1 MQRCS
6 RTAGRKTGCGPVT
19 RPAALAAAIAL
30 AGATAAVP
38 AVVSAEGVRILAP
51 LMRAVG
57 DQRPIAEGSRVSL
70 RVIRPTLEIAR
81 DRAAGPVIG
90 LSVSADGKLLF
101 VLLEDGDGR
110 AWDLE
115 KGVQLGGTLSDQTVA
130 GTVTGAGHEAEIV
143 TVRRNGSLVAV
154 QPGGGM
160 RRLGAV
166 GEAVGF
172 RPAPVW
178 AAGGSA
184 VAFPA
189 SAGGWSVVRGGQQE
203 HLADA
208 APAFAPMLSPD
219 GWRAAYGLP
228 WGTLIATDLFGTE
241 RTATGLRGCAEAAP
255 VVAGAF
261 LPDGRTLVLG
271 DDQGN
276 VCIVP
281 WPGLQASAALQ
292 VLRHAHDAPVRAVV
306 VDRGGRQFA
315 TRDDRGRVQVWSV
328 SPQPRLVAAFDLPS
342 TASGPIAIDAGRGW
356 VFAGEEAGMVGIYA
370 YAGEADVPRIAS
382 LICTG
387 GGEWAVVDRDG
398 RFDGPQD
405 GVDALLWAGD
415 TAADT
420 LPVDA
425 FSEGWFE
432 PGLLGKLDDAAPRFL
447 NEEAGSLSEDGYVP
461 PPDVSIDPVDG
472 ALADADGQLRVRVRL
487 DDPEYPSQEI
497 LEVRLY
503 HNGKLVSQDRMRTAA
518 GGGIF
523 DYQIRLLPG
532 ANRFHAI
539 GVSSEGIEGEPSA
552 AVVVASPL
560 PDRERPLM
568 QVLSVGINDYVRP
581 TWKLSYG
588 RNDAVAVAE
597 ILRHRAT
604 GLFEDVLA
612 VTLLDAN
619 ANAAAIKDRIAWES
633 PSATDVLV
641 VYFSGHGVALQA
653 EDGWEWYLLPFTR
666 AWNVAGNVTASMVRQ
681 HGVSSRDLMRL
692 LTGTQASRVFMIL
705 DSCRS
710 GAVADALGKGMFDE
724 AVGQK
729 ALRRIARVG
738 GIHVLAASRGDEDAI
753 ELVSEPHGALTYL
766 LLEGIGGA
774 ADDNSDGEVSVR
786 EIVDYATREMPLLS
800 GGWSRKR
807 SLSCRSVIHEGRIS
821 HWQEAGRSVF

>member
-1 MQRCS
+1 MRC
-6 RTAGRKTGCGPVT
+6 RNRKSDRMMCFGPIF
-19 RPAALAAAIAL
+19 RQIALVAAIAM
-30 AGATAAVP
+30 AGTTVAVP
-38 AVVSAEGVRILAP
+38 AVVHAEGVRILAP

-57 DQRPIAEGSRVSL
+57 DQRPVAEGSRVSL
-70 RVIRPTLEIAR
+70 RVIRPKLEIAQ
-81 DRAAGPVIG
+81 DRAVGSVVG
-90 LSVSADGKLLF
+90 LSISADGKLLF
-101 VLLEDGDGR
+101 ILLEDGDSR

-115 KGVQLGGTLSDQTVA
+115 KGVQLGGTISDQTVA
-130 GTVTGAGHEAEIV
+130 GTVTGTGREAEIV
-143 TVRRNGSLVAV
+143 TVRRNGSLTAV
-154 QPGGGM
+154 QPGGSV

-166 GEAVGF
+166 GESVGF

-178 AAGGSA
+178 ATEGSA

-208 APAFAPMLSPD
+208 VPAFAPILSPD
-219 GWRAAYGLP
+219 GLRAVYGLP
-228 WGTLIATDLFGTE
+228 WGTLITTTLFGTD
-241 RTATGLRGCAEAAP
+241 RTATGLRGCAEASS
-255 VVAGAF
+255 VLAGAF
-261 LPDGRTLVLG
+261 LPDGKTLVLG

-276 VCIVP
+276 VCIMRSP
-281 WPGLQASAALQ
+281 DWQASATLQ
-292 VLRHAHDAPVRAVV
+292 VLRGAHDAPVRIVV

-315 TRDDRGRVQVWSV
+315 TRDDRGRVHVWSV
-328 SPQPRLVAAFDLPS
+328 SPQPRLIAAFHP
-342 TASGPIAIDAGRGW
+342 ASKAAGPIVIDAERRW
-356 VFAGEEAGMVGIYA
+356 VFAGEEAGTVGIYA
-370 YAGEADVPRIAS
+370 YSGEAEVSRIAG
-382 LICTG
+382 LICTN

-420 LPVDA
+420 LPVNA
-425 FSEGWFE
+425 FSESWFE
-432 PGLLGKLDDAAPRFL
+432 PGLLGKLDDVTPRFL
-447 NEEAGSLSEDGYVP
+447 NEEAASLSEDGYVP
-461 PPDVSIDPVDG
+461 PPGVSVDPVDVG
-472 ALADADGQLRVRVRL
+472 SADADGQLWVRVRL
-487 DDPEYPSQEI
+487 DDPEYPPQEL

-503 HNGKLVSQDRMRTAA
+503 HNGKLVPQDRMRATA

-523 DYQIRLLPG
+523 EYAIRLLPG

-539 GVSSEGIEGEPSA
+539 GVGSEGIEGEPSA
-552 AVVVASPL
+552 TVVVASPL

-597 ILRHRAT
+597 ILRNRGN
-604 GLFEDVLA
+604 GLFEDVLS
-612 VTLLDAN
+612 VTLLDAD
-619 ANAAAIKDRIAWES
+619 ANAAAIKDQIALES
-633 PSATDVLV
+633 PSARDVLV
-641 VYFSGHGVALQA
+641 VYFSGHGAALPE

-666 AWNVAGNVTASMVRQ
+666 AWDVAGNVTESMVRQ
-681 HGVSSRDLMRL
+681 YGVSSRDLMRL
-692 LTGTQASRVFMIL
+692 LTRTQASRVFMIL

-738 GIHVLAASRGDEDAI
+738 GIHVLAASRGNEDAF

-766 LLEGIGGA
+766 LLEGIRGA
-774 ADDNSDGEVSVR
+774 ADNNLDGEVSVR
-786 EIVDYATREMPLLS
+786 EVVDYATREMPLLS
-800 GGWSRKR
+800 RRLITETITQLPVGYSRGADFA
-807 SLSCRSVIHEGRIS
+807 L
-821 HWQEAGRSVF
+821 AGSR

>member
-1 MQRCS
+1 M
-6 RTAGRKTGCGPVT
+6 
-19 RPAALAAAIAL
+19 

-38 AVVSAEGVRILAP
+38 VAVSAEGVRILAP

-70 RVIRPTLEIAR
+70 RVIRPKLEIDR
-81 DRAAGPVIG
+81 DRTAGHVIG
-90 LSVSADGKLLF
+90 LSISADGKLLF

-115 KGVQLGGTLSDQTVA
+115 KGVQLGGTISAQTVA
-130 GTVTGAGHEAEIV
+130 GTVTGTGREAEIV
-143 TVRRNGSLVAV
+143 TARRNGSLVAV

-160 RRLGAV
+160 RRLGSA

-172 RPAPVW
+172 QPAPVW
-178 AAGGSA
+178 ATEGSA

-189 SAGGWSVVRGGQQE
+189 SAGGWSVVRGGQHE

-208 APAFAPMLSPD
+208 APAFAPILSPD
-219 GWRAAYGLP
+219 GARVAYGLP
-228 WGTLIATDLFGTE
+228 WGALIATDLSGTE
-241 RTATGLRGCAEAAP
+241 RTATGLPGCDEAAS
-255 VVAGAF
+255 VLSGAF
-261 LPDGRTLVLG
+261 LPDGKTVVLG

-281 WPGLQASAALQ
+281 WPDLQASAARQ
-292 VLRHAHDAPVRAVV
+292 VLRHAHDAPVRMVV

-328 SPQPRLVAAFDLPS
+328 SPQLGLVAAFDLGP
-342 TASGPIAIDAGRGW
+342 TASGPIVIDAERGW

-370 YAGEADVPRIAS
+370 YSDEAEVPRIAS

-387 GGEWAVVDRDG
+387 GGAWAVVDRDG
-398 RFDGPQD
+398 RFDGPQH
-405 GVDALLWAGD
+405 GVDALLWTGD
-415 TAADT
+415 TDADT

-447 NEEAGSLSEDGYVP
+447 NEEADSLSEEGYVLP
-461 PPDVSIDPVDG
+461 PGVSVDPIDVG
-472 ALADADGQLRVRVRL
+472 LADADGQLWVRVRL
-487 DDPEYPSQEI
+487 DDPEYPPQEI

-503 HNGKLVSQDRMRTAA
+503 HNGKLVSQDRMRAAA

-523 DYQIRLLPG
+523 EYAIRLLPG
-532 ANRFHAI
+532 TNRFHAV
-539 GVSSEGIEGEPSA
+539 GVSSEGIEGQPSA
-552 AVVVASPL
+552 PVVVASPL

-581 TWKLSYG
+581 TWRLSYG

-597 ILRHRAT
+597 VLRNRGT
-604 GLFEDVLA
+604 PLFEEVLA
-612 VTLLDAN
+612 VTLLDAD
-619 ANAAAIKDRIAWES
+619 ANAAAIKGEIALES
-633 PSATDVLV
+633 PSARDVLV
-641 VYFSGHGVALQA
+641 VYFSGHGVALQE

-666 AWNVAGNVTASMVRQ
+666 AWDVAGNVTASMVRQ

-692 LTGTQASRVFMIL
+692 LTSTQASRVFVIL

-774 ADDNSDGEVSVR
+774 ADNNSDGAVSVR

-800 GGWSRKR
+800 RRLVTETITQLPVGYSRGTDFA
-807 SLSCRSVIHEGRIS
+807 L
-821 HWQEAGRSVF
+821 AGSR